1 MDQNLGGLNNG
12 GLGALGIG
20 VDAAQSSISL
30 GGITSGLGGGLTV
43 NEGFDN
49 SFNLGD
55 SGSGSLGGLL
65 ATPSASSSTSS
76 KLPGLDGLG
85 GLFGN
90 SGDSNLNGGDN
101 LNHRQQPFWQPPNA
115 PGMNAQQ
122 GNTNG
127 VGVNTN
133 NDQPSWW

>member
-1 MDQNLGGLNNG
+1 MVASSGSDRYRHKPHPGLN
-12 GLGALGIG
+12 LHI
-20 VDAAQSSISL
+20 
-30 GGITSGLGGGLTV
+30 
-43 NEGFDN
+43 
-49 SFNLGD
+49 
-55 SGSGSLGGLL
+55 
-65 ATPSASSSTSS
+65 ASSSTSS